1 MISTATKT
9 AANVT
14 KALAENDVRHTL
26 KDTVHDLQD
35 RSGDFVNNVADYAGE
50 AGARVRGFVD
60 RTVDGPETGNQIS
73 AVHRRNIRGIQGGER
88 IDVIPVKKM
97 AILMLHAFECRHRGG
112 AALGKF

>member
-14 KALAENDVRHTL
+14 KALAENDVKSSL

-35 RSGDFVNNVADYAGE
+35 RGSEFVHNASDYANE

-60 RTVDGPETGNQIS
+60 RTVDDVNSVSRNVETE
-73 AVHRRNIRGIQGGER
+73 IRGN
-88 IDVIPVKKM
+88 PVRSSL
-97 AILMLHAFECRHRGG
+97 I
-112 AALGKF
+112 ALGVGFALGALLTRR